1 MDNATQAHYINARRK
16 EEEGWRKEARKKAE
30 EDARKKAKEGQ
41 SSKGLFSFE
50 LVLVYELICACFGSE
65 LCAWTWW
72 YNYIYVLLYV
82 NYNWIVY
89 VFILDLNYN

>member
-1 MDNATQAHYINARRK
+1 MDNATQAHYINAR
-16 EEEGWRKEARKKAE
+16 RKEARKKAE

-65 LCAWTWW
+65 LCA
-72 YNYIYVLLYV
+72 
-82 NYNWIVY
+82 
-89 VFILDLNYN
+89 